1 MRSRQT
7 KKAHS
12 TRRAAGSALILVI
25 VLTVLLSLVGVLFV
39 MVSRLGEMST
49 STLQAERDLDAGVE
63 AVVQRIETVLVDDL
77 FGKTRMG
84 GLCDG
89 TQRDPTSAGALLN
102 EAYDYPGQD
111 DKWLGDIE
119 PVYDTRGRDDI
130 TLHEVGWRHL
140 SDVYYDVPGVY
151 DRPPAGPSAGDPMYG
166 IGFYAYEGLTRRE
179 ALDVRANP
187 MGNETWADADGDGV
201 WDSLWV
207 RVPGLVAAD
216 GRPIYAAVRIVDNC
230 GMLNLNTAHSLS
242 PDSEGYYLSAV
253 DYTPFLRGKDR
264 DPINATPPDD
274 FTDRASLRRARRLD
288 GLFDPITHTARQYH
302 ELVLM
307 GIESPNSNLEFMGLP
322 PAWRLFEIG
331 DELEIR
337 NRFLLT
343 SLIEARF
350 EAATVAY
357 RTFDLKRGQFSPAQ
371 SGERVVEY
379 SRRTPIGAADL
390 AQWKYRVNSENFD
403 DASGGDP
410 IYAWGYDR
418 RHVCTFYSFDRNI
431 RSGRYPLLEGKR
443 YAHFFMPPHGTTAS
457 VAWDFLKPTD
467 HPIPQV
473 QADLQKR
480 QRQQVL
486 WLLYGF
492 RAYFLKEEGLDVRDA
507 ARKSAQIVVNLID
520 FMDSKDTPGI
530 FPGQANAGGI
540 DEVTRID
547 RTVVRGL
554 IQQVTGMDL
563 ESDPDYAFGLAD
575 DDQVYGYE
583 RQPFITQ
590 VYCTF
595 NGLLG
600 GIQNFA
606 VELANPY
613 KDPLDLS
620 RFRLRIGDREYS
632 ISAGKTVDGATA
644 QGASKFV
651 MDNNPGI
658 SVHPDVDSTRERH
671 RLIGF
676 DGTKITGNDRIELQ
690 RQVRG
695 PTGPVWLTVDQ
706 VKSEHLRLILSD
718 GAHSLLRDDST
729 DSAGGTRMDW
739 RLANAELWEDLEPS
753 NTNYAATRLGTTNNV
768 DLSDE
773 GEGYQL
779 PVANAWTAAGDWY
792 GEDWLANNDW
802 PYSTLGRF
810 GKVLWIGSDVY
821 DPDEGEPNPITTK
834 IGLAAAEGDV
844 RYDIDAAPE
853 LLGYVGFVSRPEGR
867 LPGRININTATR
879 EVIRAAIPRNDEWVP
894 DVNDLAQRIVERRKS
909 TPFKNLGE
917 LLDVDGF
924 RRFMDPN
931 NLGPTGADPA
941 VDDDFEE
948 RDWILSRLSNIF
960 TVRSDVFTAYIA
972 VRVGA
977 PSWDSAGTPA
987 DMRDDII
994 DNAAD
999 RRMIAVF
1006 DRSRVADPADRP
1018 RLVALHPVPEAR

>member
-7 KKAHS
+7 KNAHS

-77 FGKTRMG
+77 FGKTRTG

-179 ALDVRANP
+179 VLYP
-187 MGNETWADADGDGV
+187 PGNETWADADGDGV

-216 GRPIYAAVRIVDNC
+216 GRPIYAAVRIVDNG

-253 DYTPFLRGKDR
+253 DYEPFLRGSDWNDVTRR
-264 DPINATPPDD
+264 DN
-274 FTDRASLRRARRLD
+274 LRRARHVD
-288 GLFDPITHTARQYH
+288 GYLPDFTGYTPREFHDK
-302 ELVLM
+302 VLM
-307 GIESPNSNLEFMGLP
+307 RFENPHAYLLAPE
-322 PAWRLFEIG
+322 WRLFEIG

-337 NRFLLT
+337 NRFML
-343 SLIEARF
+343 SSSVQARF
-350 EAATVAY
+350 ETRSVAY
-357 RTFDLKRGQFSPAQ
+357 FTFDPKG
-371 SGERVVEY
+371 GTYKVIE
-379 SRRTPIGAADL
+379 TPCTNVDFYE
-390 AQWKYRVNSENFD
+390 WKWRVNPDNFGPSDPSMPD
-403 DASGGDP
+403 D
-410 IYAWGYDR
+410 YKYDR

-443 YAHFFMPPHGTTAS
+443 YAHFFMPPHGTTAG

-473 QADLQKR
+473 QAELQKR
-480 QRQQVL
+480 QRQQLL
-486 WLLYGF
+486 WLLYGL
-492 RAYFLKEEGLDVRDA
+492 RAHFLHEEGLDVRDA
-507 ARKSAQIVVNLID
+507 ARKSAQIVANLID

-530 FPGQANAGGI
+530 FLGQANAGGI

-547 RTVVRGL
+547 RIVVRGL

-563 ESDPDYAFGLAD
+563 ESNPDYEFGLAD
-575 DDQVYGYE
+575 DDQLYGYE

-595 NGLLG
+595 NGAAG

-613 KDPLDLS
+613 EDPLDLS
-620 RFRLRIGDREYS
+620 PFRLRIGDEEYS
-632 ISAGKTVDGATA
+632 ISAGKTVDGATT

-651 MDNNPGI
+651 LDNNPGI
-658 SVHPDVDSTRERH
+658 SVHPDVDASEERQ
-671 RLIGF
+671 RLIPF
-676 DGTKITGNDRIELQ
+676 DRNITGNDAIELQ
-690 RQVRG
+690 RQVPG

-706 VKSEHLRLILSD
+706 VTSEHLRLILSD
-718 GAHSLLRDDST
+718 GAHSLLRDDSS
-729 DSAGGTRMDW
+729 DDAGGTRMDW

-773 GEGYQL
+773 GEGYLL

>member
-1 MRSRQT
+1 
-7 KKAHS
+7 
-12 TRRAAGSALILVI
+12 
-25 VLTVLLSLVGVLFV
+25 
-39 MVSRLGEMST
+39 
-49 STLQAERDLDAGVE
+49 
-63 AVVQRIETVLVDDL
+63 
-77 FGKTRMG
+77 
-84 GLCDG
+84 

-151 DRPPAGPSAGDPMYG
+151 HRPPNGPDPMYG

-179 ALDVRANP
+179 VLYP
-187 MGNETWADADGDGV
+187 PGNETWADADGDGV

-230 GMLNLNTAHSLS
+230 GMLNLNAAHSLS

-253 DYTPFLRGKDR
+253 DYEPFLRGSDWNDVTRR
-264 DPINATPPDD
+264 DN
-274 FTDRASLRRARRLD
+274 LRRARHVD
-288 GLFDPITHTARQYH
+288 GYLPDFTGYTPREFHDK
-302 ELVLM
+302 VLM
-307 GIESPNSNLEFMGLP
+307 RFENPHAYLLAPE
-322 PAWRLFEIG
+322 WRLFEIG

-343 SLIEARF
+343 SSVQARF
-350 EAATVAY
+350 ETYPVAHY
-357 RTFDLKRGQFSPAQ
+357 TFDAKGGPYPALA
-371 SGERVVEY
+371 VP
-379 SRRTPIGAADL
+379 RRTSVDFYA
-390 AQWKYRVNSENFD
+390 WKVRVNPDNFAASEPPDPD
-403 DASGGDP
+403 D
-410 IYAWGYDR
+410 YKYDR

-431 RSGRYPLLEGKR
+431 RSGVCPLLHAWDVANRRWVAREH
-443 YAHFFMPPHGTTAS
+443 AHLFMPPHGTTAS

-480 QRQQVL
+480 QRQQIL

-492 RAYFLKEEGLDVRDA
+492 RAYFLRAYLLDQESAPPGTLIVIPAEERKKA
-507 ARKSAQIVVNLID
+507 ARKSAQIVANLID

-590 VYCTF
+590 IYCTF

-600 GIQNFA
+600 GIQDFA

-613 KDPLDLS
+613 EDPLDLS
-620 RFRLRIGDREYS
+620 RFRLRIGDKVYS
-632 ISAGKTVDGATA
+632 ISPGKTVDGATA

-651 MDNNPGI
+651 LDNNPGI
-658 SVHPDVDSTRERH
+658 SVHPDVDASRERQ
-671 RLIGF
+671 RLIPF
-676 DGTKITGNDRIELQ
+676 DRNITGNDAIELQ
-690 RQVRG
+690 RQVPG

-729 DSAGGTRMDW
+729 DAAGGTRMDW
-739 RLANAELWEDLEPS
+739 RLANAELWEHLEPS
-753 NTNYAATRLGTTNNV
+753 NPNYATTRLGTTNNI
-768 DLSDE
+768 DLSDK

-779 PVANAWTAAGDWY
+779 PVANAWTAAGQWY
-792 GEDWLANNDW
+792 GTEWLAMDPW

-810 GKVLWIGSDVY
+810 GKVPWIGSDVY
-821 DPDEGEPNPITTK
+821 DPDEGEPNPITMK

-867 LPGRININTATR
+867 LPGRININTATK

-894 DVNDLAQRIVERRKS
+894 DVNDLAQWIVERRKS
-909 TPFKNLGE
+909 TPFKNLAD
-917 LLDVDGF
+917 LLDVEGF

-931 NLGPTGADPA
+931 NVGPSGADPA
-941 VDDDFEE
+941 VEDDFEE

-977 PSWDSAGTPA
+977 PSRDSAGTPA

-994 DNAAD
+994 DNAAH
-999 RRMIAVF
+999 RRVIAIF